1 MDLNAFL
8 SPVERGVEPEVA
20 AVDPAGAAVEE
31 KGAAVER
38 SSNSGNRTGARFKVS
53 GASGCGG
60 RATSDPPSSRVMTHL
75 ASGSVWVIGP
85 RAKVEVE
92 TRRGGRED
100 AVISPRTSR
109 SLSSSRV

>member
-1 MDLNAFL
+1 MKTFYIIIIHCSRRLFLRGLECFIL

-75 ASGSVWVIGP
+75 ACGSV
-85 RAKVEVE
+85 
-92 TRRGGRED
+92 
-100 AVISPRTSR
+100 
-109 SLSSSRV
+109 